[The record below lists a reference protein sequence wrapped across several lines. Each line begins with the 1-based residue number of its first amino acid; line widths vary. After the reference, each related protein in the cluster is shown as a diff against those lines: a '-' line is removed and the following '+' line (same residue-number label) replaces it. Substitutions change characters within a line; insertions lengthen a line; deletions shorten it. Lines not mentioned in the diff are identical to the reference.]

1 MVSALVPPASL
12 SSTPQEPVPVS
23 IKDSHSAYAHKH
35 KAMDAIGIDVEHS
48 ESPKKKIRMGD
59 QANE

>member
-1 MVSALVPPASL
+1 M
-12 SSTPQEPVPVS
+12 PVS
-23 IKDSHSAYAHKH
+23 IKASHSAYAHKH